1 MATLFMTDTDVETLA
16 TVLNAEV
23 ARVEDQ
29 LTEWRHYHRVP
40 SEHED
45 NLTLWLHD
53 LTQLR
58 KTLPVLEDAE

>member
-1 MATLFMTDTDVETLA
+1 
-16 TVLNAEV
+16 V